1 MIHLHT
7 KRVRYITIFASIVCL
22 FWLFC
27 LGWAVQDYYSAASPI
42 EIKQKEPEKA
52 VDTGKFS
59 LVALGDSLT
68 RGTGDESGKGYVG
81 LVTDDLKERF
91 GKKISVHN
99 LGVSG
104 AVSSELKNQMKQKE
118 IKRQLGE
125 ADAIMLTIGGNDLFQ
140 GGQTL
145 IDIETAGI
153 EDIQEKYLQNLKDVF
168 TTIRSVNNQ
177 ATVYM
182 IGLYN
187 PFIELEDNETTSR
200 IVREWN
206 FQTEDLASSF
216 SDIVFVPTYDIF
228 QLSVNDYLYTD
239 KFHPNKEGYNLIAKR
254 ISPLIKW
261 EEEKK

>member
-1 MIHLHT
+1 MIYLHT
-7 KRVRYITIFASIVCL
+7 KRVKYITIFASIVCL

-27 LGWAVQDYYSAASPI
+27 LGWAVQDYYSAAGPVA
-42 EIKQKEPEKA
+42 IKQKEPEKA
-52 VDTGKFS
+52 AVPSNFS

-99 LGVSG
+99 LGISG
-104 AVSSELKNQMKQKE
+104 AVSAELKDQIKQEE
-118 IKRQLGE
+118 IMRQLGE

-145 IDIETAGI
+145 MDIELAGI
-153 EDIQEKYLQNLKDVF
+153 ENIQKKYLKNLKDVF
-168 TTIRSVNNQ
+168 TSIRSVNNQ

-187 PFIELEDNETTSR
+187 PFIELEDNETTSS

-216 SDIVFVPTYDIF
+216 SNIVFVPTYDIF

-239 KFHPNKEGYNLIAKR
+239 KFHPNKEGYKLIAKR

>member
-1 MIHLHT
+1 VIQLHS
-7 KRVRYITIFASIVCL
+7 KRVKYITIFASIVCL

-27 LGWAVQDYYSAASPI
+27 LGWTVQDYYSAADSI
-42 EIKQKEPEKA
+42 AIKQKEPEQA
-52 VDTGKFS
+52 VDPGKFS

-81 LVTDDLKERF
+81 LVTDDLKDRF
-91 GKKISVHN
+91 GKEISVHN

-104 AVSSELKNQMKQKE
+104 AVSSELKDQIKQKG
-118 IKRQLGE
+118 IKRQLGS

-145 IDIETAGI
+145 MDIEAAGI
-153 EDIQEKYLQNLKDVF
+153 EDIQKKYLQNLKDVF
-168 TTIRSVNNQ
+168 TTIRTVNTQ

-187 PFIELEDNETTSR
+187 PFIELEDNETTSS

-206 FQTEDLASSF
+206 FQTENLASSF
-216 SDIVFVPTYDIF
+216 TNIVFVPTYDIF

-239 KFHPNKEGYNLIAKR
+239 KFHPNKEGYKLIAKR